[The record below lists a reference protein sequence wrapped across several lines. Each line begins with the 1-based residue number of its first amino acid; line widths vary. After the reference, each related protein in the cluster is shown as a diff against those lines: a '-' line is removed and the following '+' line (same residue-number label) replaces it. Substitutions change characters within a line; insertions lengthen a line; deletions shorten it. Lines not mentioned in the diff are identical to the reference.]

1 MPALP
6 RSTPEAQGIASTA
19 VADFVAAL
27 QSTAHDIHSLMLV
40 RHGSVVAEGWWR
52 PYGADHPH
60 SLFSISKSFTSTAVG
75 LAAAE
80 GLLAIDDSVVSLLPD
95 DAPALVSDHLAAM
108 TVRHLLTM
116 STGHAADTLEAID
129 RGDDDNWAR
138 AILAEPVENSPGT
151 AFVYNSGAT
160 YLLSAIVQRLTG
172 ERLLDYLTPRLFEPL
187 GIAGATWET
196 CPRGIDVGGWG
207 LALTTEDVA
216 TFGQL
221 YLQRGEW
228 NGAQLVPAD
237 WVDAATSAQ
246 VSSGDPTVPDDWT
259 QGYGFQFWRSLHGA
273 YRADGAF
280 GQLCFVLPEQD
291 AVLMLTSGL
300 TEAQPALTALW
311 EHLLPA
317 FDPGPLPEDDDAH
330 GALLATLERLE
341 LPHPGGG
348 IASVSAVAD
357 RVAGARFVLP
367 ANDAG
372 FESIAVDPS
381 ADPAELRIST
391 ADRETVIRCGAGQWV
406 EGAAPFFGS
415 GIMRADSTPT
425 VPVAASA
432 AWIGE
437 TTWRARIQYSRT
449 PFALEFTLRFGDGDA
464 AVHVTQSVSFGST
477 ELASVT
483 GRAG

>member
-19 VADFVAAL
+19 VAASASDRGATARHPQPHAAE
-27 QSTAHDIHSLMLV
+27 APP
-40 RHGSVVAEGWWR
+40 RGRGGWWH
-52 PYGADHPH
+52 PYAPESAH

-138 AILAEPVENSPGT
+138 AILAEPVENPPGT

-246 VSSGDPTVPDDWT
+246 VSNGDPTVPDDWT

-311 EHLLPA
+311 EHL
-317 FDPGPLPEDDDAH
+317 
-330 GALLATLERLE
+330 
-341 LPHPGGG
+341 
-348 IASVSAVAD
+348 
-357 RVAGARFVLP
+357 VAGARRP
-367 ANDAG
+367 ARCRAMMRRILAHRD
-372 FESIAVDPS
+372 
-381 ADPAELRIST
+381 DPAAR
-391 ADRETVIRCGAGQWV
+391 
-406 EGAAPFFGS
+406 
-415 GIMRADSTPT
+415 
-425 VPVAASA
+425 ASA
-432 AWIGE
+432 SPRRIDSAHRRIRFRCRF
-437 TTWRARIQYSRT
+437 RAPGQRGRGSR
-449 PFALEFTLRFGDGDA
+449 PSRWDF
-464 AVHVTQSVSFGST
+464 
-477 ELASVT
+477 
-483 GRAG
+483 